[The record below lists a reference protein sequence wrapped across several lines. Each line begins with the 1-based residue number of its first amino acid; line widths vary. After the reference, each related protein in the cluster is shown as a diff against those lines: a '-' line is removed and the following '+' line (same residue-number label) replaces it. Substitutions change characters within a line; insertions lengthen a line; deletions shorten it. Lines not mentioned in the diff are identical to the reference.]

1 MNNVVERQPGTYTSE
16 EKLFALLSH
25 LSILIGGMLL
35 PIIFWATQKD
45 KSKFVA
51 FNALQAIFY
60 QLSYIVLTMIIVIVF
75 FFAYIFLGVGAGI
88 FFIGESPDFAPLI
101 SVLIM
106 IGLMICYAAIF
117 AIILG
122 FIGYAI
128 FIGIKSYQ
136 GELRKYPIIGNIV
149 YNRVYNK
156 SH

>member
-25 LSILIGGMLL
+25 LSIFIGGILL
-35 PIIFWATQKD
+35 PIIFWATQRD

-60 QLSYIVLTMIIVIVF
+60 QLSYITLTMIILIVF
-75 FFAYIFLGVGAGI
+75 LFAYVFLGVGAGI

-106 IGLMICYAAIF
+106 IGLVICYAVIF
-117 AIILG
+117 VIILG
-122 FIGYAI
+122 FMGYAI
-128 FIGIKSYQ
+128 FMGIKSYQ
-136 GELRKYPIIGNIV
+136 GELRTYPIIGNII

-156 SH
+156 PH

>member
-25 LSILIGGMLL
+25 LSIFIGGILL

-60 QLSYIVLTMIIVIVF
+60 QLSYIVITIVF
-75 FFAYIFLGVGAGI
+75 VFVFIAIYVFFGLGAGML
-88 FFIGESPDFAPLI
+88 FFTQSPDLAPLF
-101 SVLIM
+101 SVFIM
-106 IGLMICYAAIF
+106 IGMIIF
-117 AIILG
+117 YLALFVVMFG

-128 FIGIKSYQ
+128 FVGIKSYQ

-149 YNRVYNK
+149 YNKVYNK
-156 SH
+156 PN